1 MDIHSL
7 QAIVIDALED
17 IKAQDIKL
25 FDTVPLTSLFDR
37 VAIVSGTSN
46 RQTRAL
52 AAHVRDK
59 VKQAGGDVISVE
71 GEETGEWVLV
81 DLGDMVVHVMQPTIR
96 SYYNLEELWGE
107 HPIDYKATKKNISR
121 RSASPA
127 EASPADEAASPKAPI
142 ARKGSAKKP
151 AYEKGESSKAKKGDA
166 ASTKPATTAAR
177 KPKTASKGEALSL
190 ADTSADFNAIG
201 ATKPTPKTLPWR
213 AAADKP
219 GKTASK
225 SPGTKTSSARSGAK
239 PSVKATAPKTPRIL
253 PSKAA
258 ASVASKSAS
267 KAGSRSVASKSGT
280 SKPAGVKTA
289 PAKRSTAKP

>member
-107 HPIDYKATKKNISR
+107 YPIDYKATKKNMSR
-121 RSASPA
+121 RSASVAAPA
-127 EASPADEAASPKAPI
+127 KAQDDAAPKAPI
-142 ARKGSAKKP
+142 ARKASAKKP
-151 AYEKGESSKAKKGDA
+151 AYEKGESTQAKTGKSKSTASQVAKTGSA
-166 ASTKPATTAAR
+166 GTKPAESTVR
-177 KPKTASKGEALSL
+177 KAKPETRSDALS
-190 ADTSADFNAIG
+190 DVDFSAIG
-201 ATKPTPKTLPWR
+201 TAKAPPKTLPWR

-219 GKTASK
+219 GKLAAKPSEPKSRAKPASKTAANKSPVKKLAAPRATPKTATPKTTASK
-225 SPGTKTSSARSGAK
+225 A
-239 PSVKATAPKTPRIL
+239 
-253 PSKAA
+253 
-258 ASVASKSAS
+258 
-267 KAGSRSVASKSGT
+267 
-280 SKPAGVKTA
+280 A
-289 PAKRSTAKP
+289 PAKRAAPKK

>member
-25 FDTVPLTSLFDR
+25 FDTMPLTSLFDR

-59 VKQAGGDVISVE
+59 VKQAGGQVISVE

-107 HPIDYKATKKNISR
+107 YPIDYKASKKNVSR
-121 RSASPA
+121 RSASVSAP
-127 EASPADEAASPKAPI
+127 EFADMGTSAKTPI
-142 ARKGSAKKP
+142 ARKASAKKP
-151 AYEKGESSKAKKGDA
+151 AYEKGESSKGKAAKGKA
-166 ASTKPATTAAR
+166 AN
-177 KPKTASKGEALSL
+177 
-190 ADTSADFNAIG
+190 DSAG
-201 ATKPTPKTLPWR
+201 ATQPAKRTARQVKAESASDALPSTDFIAVGAAKVAPKTLPWR

-219 GKTASK
+219 GKVATKAT
-225 SPGTKTSSARSGAK
+225 GTKSGAK
-239 PSVKATAPKTPRIL
+239 SPLKSTAKKATATKIAAKKTGP
-253 PSKAA
+253 
-258 ASVASKSAS
+258 
-267 KAGSRSVASKSGT
+267 KSGAPKPVLAKKVV
-280 SKPAGVKTA
+280 SKT
-289 PAKRSTAKP
+289 

>member
-25 FDTVPLTSLFDR
+25 FDTMPLTSLFDR

-59 VKQAGGDVISVE
+59 VKQAGGHVISVE

-107 HPIDYKATKKNISR
+107 YPIDYKTTKKNISR
-121 RSASPA
+121 RSASVAEPA
-127 EASPADEAASPKAPI
+127 LTDASAGAKTPI
-142 ARKGSAKKP
+142 ARKASAKKP
-151 AYEKGESSKAKKGDA
+151 AYEKGESTKSKATKESV
-166 ASTKPATTAAR
+166 ASLKPTLKPTSTPTSTPTSKPASSTAR
-177 KPKTASKGEALSL
+177 KAQAEPRSNALE
-190 ADTSADFNAIG
+190 TADFSATG
-201 ATKPTPKTLPWR
+201 AEKVAAKTLPWR

-219 GKTASK
+219 RKIAAKAAGAK
-225 SPGTKTSSARSGAK
+225 SGAK
-239 PSVKATAPKTPRIL
+239 SPLKSAAKKAPVTKIAAKKAVPKTSPL
-253 PSKAA
+253 KPVPAKK
-258 ASVASKSAS
+258 SVAK
-267 KAGSRSVASKSGT
+267 K
-280 SKPAGVKTA
+280 
-289 PAKRSTAKP
+289 

>member
-107 HPIDYKATKKNISR
+107 YPIDFKATKKNVSR
-121 RSASPA
+121 RSASAPEPVVDEDAKPA
-127 EASPADEAASPKAPI
+127 KTTI

-151 AYEKGESSKAKKGDA
+151 AYEKGASTK
-166 ASTKPATTAAR
+166 ASTKPSTKAPAT
-177 KPKTASKGEALSL
+177 KTPASKSSAIKADDDEFAL
-190 ADTSADFNAIG
+190 IG
-201 ATKPTPKTLPWR
+201 AAKTPAKTLPWR

-219 GKTASK
+219 GKTES
-225 SPGTKTSSARSGAK
+225 KTSSRSPLKAGAK
-239 PSVKATAPKTPRIL
+239 KAPAKKPAARTLTPKT
-253 PSKAA
+253 
-258 ASVASKSAS
+258 VASKTVSA
-267 KAGSRSVASKSGT
+267 
-280 SKPAGVKTA
+280 KPIGAKTA
-289 PAKRSTAKP
+289 AKKAPPKK

>member
-81 DLGDMVVHVMQPTIR
+81 DLGDMVVHVMQPAIR

-107 HPIDYKATKKNISR
+107 YPIDYKATKKNMSR
-121 RSASPA
+121 RTASPA
-127 EASPADEAASPKAPI
+127 ETVASSDTPKTPI
-142 ARKGSAKKP
+142 ARKASAKKP
-151 AYEKGESSKAKKGDA
+151 AYEKGESTKSKASKAGTDSAKPAPVTARIAKAEPLGEAIGDA
-166 ASTKPATTAAR
+166 
-177 KPKTASKGEALSL
+177 E
-190 ADTSADFNAIG
+190 FNAIG
-201 ATKPTPKTLPWR
+201 TAKVPPKTLPWR

-219 GKTASK
+219 GKAGSKLPVAKLTGSK
-225 SPGTKTSSARSGAK
+225 SPL
-239 PSVKATAPKTPRIL
+239 KATAKKTPATKTAAKK
-253 PSKAA
+253 PSAKLG
-258 ASVASKSAS
+258 K
-267 KAGSRSVASKSGT
+267 GT
-280 SKPAGVKTA
+280 AA
-289 PAKRSTAKP
+289 PAKKAPAKK

>member
-25 FDTVPLTSLFDR
+25 FDTMALTSLFDR

-107 HPIDYKATKKNISR
+107 YPIDFKATKKNISR
-121 RSASPA
+121 RSASVAVPA
-127 EASPADEAASPKAPI
+127 LGDAEESTKTPI
-142 ARKGSAKKP
+142 ARKASAKKP
-151 AYEKGESSKAKKGDA
+151 AYEKGESTKSKSAKA
-166 ASTKPATTAAR
+166 RVAEVKPTTGTAR
-177 KPKTASKGEALSL
+177 KVKAEPRSDALE
-190 ADTSADFNAIG
+190 SADYSAAG
-201 ATKPTPKTLPWR
+201 TVKAAPKTLPWR

-219 GKTASK
+219 GKIAAKSTGAK
-225 SPGTKTSSARSGAK
+225 SPLKSAAKKAPATKVAAKKAVAKTSPLK
-239 PSVKATAPKTPRIL
+239 P
-253 PSKAA
+253 
-258 ASVASKSAS
+258 
-267 KAGSRSVASKSGT
+267 
-280 SKPAGVKTA
+280 A
-289 PAKRSTAKP
+289 PAKKSVVKK

>member
-25 FDTVPLTSLFDR
+25 FDTMPLTSLFDR

-59 VKQAGGDVISVE
+59 VKQAGGQVISVE

-81 DLGDMVVHVMQPTIR
+81 DLGDMVIHVMQPTIR

-107 HPIDYKATKKNISR
+107 YPIDYKATKKTISR
-121 RSASPA
+121 RSASVAEPA
-127 EASPADEAASPKAPI
+127 LTHEDVSAKAPI
-142 ARKGSAKKP
+142 ARKASAKKP
-151 AYEKGESSKAKKGDA
+151 AYEKGG
-166 ASTKPATTAAR
+166 STKS
-177 KPKTASKGEALSL
+177 KASKGGVAPAKTATGTARKAKVEPRSDALE
-190 ADTSADFNAIG
+190 SADFSAVG
-201 ATKPTPKTLPWR
+201 AVKVAPKTLPWR

-219 GKTASK
+219 AKIAAKSTGAKSGVK
-225 SPGTKTSSARSGAK
+225 SPLKAAAK
-239 PSVKATAPKTPRIL
+239 KAPGSKLAAKKAAPKTSPL
-253 PSKAA
+253 
-258 ASVASKSAS
+258 
-267 KAGSRSVASKSGT
+267 
-280 SKPAGVKTA
+280 KPA
-289 PAKRSTAKP
+289 PAKKSLAKK

>member
-107 HPIDYKATKKNISR
+107 YPIDYKATKKNLSR
-121 RSASPA
+121 RSASVAEPA
-127 EASPADEAASPKAPI
+127 KAQDDAAPKAPI
-142 ARKGSAKKP
+142 ARKASAKKP
-151 AYEKGESSKAKKGDA
+151 AYEKGESTQAKTGKSTARKAKPETRSD
-166 ASTKPATTAAR
+166 
-177 KPKTASKGEALSL
+177 ALS
-190 ADTSADFNAIG
+190 DVDFSAIG
-201 ATKPTPKTLPWR
+201 TVKAPPKTLPWR

-219 GKTASK
+219 GKLAAKLGEPKSRAKPASKTAASKAPVKKPGVARAIPKTAAPKTTASK
-225 SPGTKTSSARSGAK
+225 A
-239 PSVKATAPKTPRIL
+239 
-253 PSKAA
+253 
-258 ASVASKSAS
+258 
-267 KAGSRSVASKSGT
+267 
-280 SKPAGVKTA
+280 A
-289 PAKRSTAKP
+289 PAKRAAPKK

>member
-25 FDTVPLTSLFDR
+25 FDTMPLTSLFDR

-59 VKQAGGDVISVE
+59 VKQAGGQVISVE

-107 HPIDYKATKKNISR
+107 YPIDYKASKKNISR
-121 RSASPA
+121 RSASVPEPA
-127 EASPADEAASPKAPI
+127 PTDAGAGAKTPI
-142 ARKGSAKKP
+142 ARKASVKKP
-151 AYEKGESSKAKKGDA
+151 AYEKGESTRNKAAPGKVAKGSG
-166 ASTKPATTAAR
+166 ASAQPTTSPAR
-177 KPKTASKGEALSL
+177 KTKAPPASDALE
-190 ADTSADFNAIG
+190 SADFSAAG
-201 ATKPTPKTLPWR
+201 TVKVTPRTLPWR

-219 GKTASK
+219 GKIAAKLT
-225 SPGTKTSSARSGAK
+225 GTKSGAK
-239 PSVKATAPKTPRIL
+239 SPVKSRLKSAAKKAPATKTVAKKVVPKSSALKPV
-253 PSKAA
+253 PAKK
-258 ASVASKSAS
+258 SVAKI
-267 KAGSRSVASKSGT
+267 
-280 SKPAGVKTA
+280 
-289 PAKRSTAKP
+289 